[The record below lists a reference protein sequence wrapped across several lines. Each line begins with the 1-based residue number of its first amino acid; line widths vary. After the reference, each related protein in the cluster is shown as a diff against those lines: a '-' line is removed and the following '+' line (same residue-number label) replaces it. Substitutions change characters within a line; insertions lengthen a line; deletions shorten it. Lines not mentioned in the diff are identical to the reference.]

1 MKMTERN
8 RIIEKNHTTG
18 LRFMTGDLFLVVVA
32 LFLVITINV
41 MDVNAE
47 RCREIMANPTM
58 MQAAGLALLDTVAE
72 MPGTDVIL
80 EMEERRAADARG
92 ERLKFLAA
100 QEKRVAKAKEEALIR
115 ERYEKALAEAE
126 ANSART
132 WGRAWSG
139 AVLSRGRGSI
149 IGPSGKE
156 TYYNLNMSG
165 VVRIMR
171 AMGFSEELYPYEVR
185 DDGVKTLGGYVM
197 VAAHLGIRP
206 RGTFIMTSRG
216 IGLVCDTGGF
226 ARRNPT
232 QLDLAV
238 TW

>member
-1 MKMTERN
+1 MKEKKRSTN
-8 RIIEKNHTTG
+8 RIKRNDTPFGIMTTN
-18 LRFMTGDLFLVVVA
+18 LFLFAVV

-41 MDVNAE
+41 MDVNAL
-47 RCREIMANPTM
+47 RCRLIMANPTM
-58 MQAAGLALLDTVAE
+58 MQASGLVLLDTIADL
-72 MPGTDVIL
+72 PGMADI
-80 EMEERRAADARG
+80 EEAVDRRVEVVRDK
-92 ERLKFLAA
+92 RLKWLAA
-100 QEKRVAKAKEEALIR
+100 QETRVEKAKAEAIER
-115 ERYEKALAEAE
+115 ERYEKALAEAQE
-126 ANSART
+126 NSART
-132 WGRAWSG
+132 WGGTWSG
-139 AVLSRGRGSI
+139 AVLSKGRGTI
-149 IGPSGKE
+149 TGPSGKE

-171 AMGFSEELYPYEVR
+171 GMGFTEELYPYEVR